1 MPIYIPED
9 IEEQINILRDG
20 TNDKVNA
27 AKVYYLR
34 KQFANDFSFEEP
46 VISNFNDLKTA
57 ATGLETVGFDLMS
70 RYYKRP
76 QVSKNSWENLIWP
89 AFRIRRSLVLAKQND
104 LENLVNQV
112 FDGLSANRQPEIRY
126 ELQSYNLDGPGVEVN
141 TVDWDKYLYLEIIRA
156 FLLLV
161 RKNSGYNDL
170 LKALTIIDGLHKIQL
185 KVEKQYL
192 STNDNQNELQQK
204 VVMIIA
210 LYNLAKIVE
219 LTGQYLCGE
228 FAKKTSGTFSAKG
241 IKGEIDRYVQNAR
254 DTLSGGYDPQLR
266 IFANRLGEGCKALVE
281 SSIFSVVM
289 PSRTKKF
296 LLDLSQDDN
305 QPVMELWYSQ
315 REALNQSLLDPTK
328 SATVISMPTS
338 AGKTLLAELA
348 ILEAYH
354 NDPDS
359 RIVYLAPT
367 RALVSQVNL
376 TLKRHLGKYLKI
388 RIATPVFDLDP
399 IEDEMLK
406 ENFHILITTPE
417 KMDLLVKV
425 DHEAIRNLSLVVVD
439 EAHNMNDKG
448 RGATL
453 ELLLATLR
461 RERPVTRYLLLTP
474 FAENAMDVSYWL
486 GEEKG
491 NPIVIDWKPNDR
503 IVGTV
508 KPGKKLRN
516 KPLRGIIF
524 ETLESV
530 HSDYPA
536 GEPIDLGLYSIKE
549 KDITTKEQLAL
560 RLALSWEKA
569 RNGGVLLLASS
580 RPKAEKRAQW
590 LTFQLP
596 ERPLS
601 KSVDIV
607 CRYLE
612 AEMGQGIPLIEMLK
626 KGVAYHHAGLSP
638 EARYFIER
646 LVEDREIKILCAT
659 TTLAQ
664 GVNFPLSVA
673 IIEDH
678 FRRIRKY
685 GGNWIVEEL
694 EPWEF
699 WNIAGRVGRT
709 FEDSLGIVTFVNTNN
724 EQKSKIQDYLN
735 NDNFEISSALMGL
748 LTGLKG
754 QTNISFNSYLL
765 NEVKSASAFLQYI
778 VHALASTS
786 LNKVR
791 NDVEGIL
798 RASFVYEQARSED
811 PKLAEDLIRI
821 TRIYLDQL
829 EASKGNALQG
839 FAKLADG
846 TGFSSPSVDI
856 IMRNWKY
863 EDKYRETD
871 WNPDTLFSE
880 TGVSD
885 TLVSAIVTMSEIPE
899 IRLGSEDQGSFDPE
913 RIARITSRWVNGTP
927 LYEIAHDEY
936 GGDVVKCIQHIY
948 SKISNL
954 IPWGIRGIQK
964 VSLAGDESVDWETAD
979 LIPAMIYHGVRSKEA
994 IALRMLNVPR
1004 LAAEGLAKQWQ
1015 SEDGVSVRNAS
1026 DWLNGLDDSHWG
1038 KALRKKSPIKGSEC
1052 KLLWE
1057 ILEGKKN
1064 WATINE

>member
-9 IEEQINILRDG
+9 IEEQINILNNV
-20 TNDKVNA
+20 TNDDVNA
-27 AKVYYLR
+27 AKVYFLR
-34 KQFANDFSFEEP
+34 RQFANDFNFEEP
-46 VISNFNDLKTA
+46 AISNFNDLKTA
-57 ATGLETVGFDLMS
+57 ATGLETIGFDLMS
-70 RYYKRP
+70 RYYKR
-76 QVSKNSWENLIWP
+76 QEISRKSWKSLIWP
-89 AFRIRRSLVLAKQND
+89 AFRIRRSLVLSEQND
-104 LENLVNQV
+104 LENLAVQV

-126 ELQSYNLDGPGVEVN
+126 ELQSYNLDRPREELN
-141 TVDWDKYLYLEIIRA
+141 TIDWDKYLYLEIIRA

-170 LKALTIIDGLHKIQL
+170 LQALTIIDSLHKLQL

-192 STNDNQNELQQK
+192 SSNDNQVELQQK
-204 VVMIIA
+204 VVTIIA
-210 LYNLAKIVE
+210 LYNLARTVE

-241 IKGEIDRYVQNAR
+241 LKGEIDRYVQNAR
-254 DTLSGGYDPQLR
+254 DTLGGGYNPQLR

-296 LLDLSQDDN
+296 LLDLSQDDK

-376 TLKRHLGKYLKI
+376 TLKRHLGKYLTI

-399 IEDEMLK
+399 IEDELLN
-406 ENFHILITTPE
+406 ENFHVLITTPE

-439 EAHNMNDKG
+439 EAHNINDKG

-474 FAENAMDVSYWL
+474 FAENALDVSYWL

-516 KPLRGIIF
+516 KPLRGIVF

-590 LTFQLP
+590 LTSQLP
-596 ERPLS
+596 DRSLP

-612 AEMGQGIPLIEMLK
+612 AEMGKGIPLIEMLK

-678 FRRIRKY
+678 FRKILKLGR
-685 GGNWIVEEL
+685 WVVEDL
-694 EPWEF
+694 ESWEF

-709 FEDSLGIVTFVNTNN
+709 FEDSLGIVTFVNTNK
-724 EQKSKIQDYLN
+724 EQKSRIQNYLS
-735 NDNFEISSALMGL
+735 NDNFEITSALMGL

-765 NEVKSASAFLQYI
+765 DEVKSASAFLQYI

-811 PKLAEDLIRI
+811 PKFAEDLIRI

-829 EASKGNALQG
+829 EASKGKALQG

-871 WNPDTLFSE
+871 WNPDILFSE

-885 TLVSAIVTMSEIPE
+885 TLVSAILTMSKIPE
-899 IRLGSEDQGSFDPE
+899 IRLGSEEQGSFDPE
-913 RIARITSRWVNGTP
+913 RIARITSRWVNGAP

-964 VSLAGDESVDWETAD
+964 VSLAGDERVDWETAD

-1015 SEDGVSVRNAS
+1015 SQEGVSVRNAS

-1038 KALRKKSPIKGSEC
+1038 KALRKKSPLKGSEC

-1057 ILEGKKN
+1057 ILEGRKN
-1064 WATINE
+1064 WTTIYE

>member
-1 MPIYIPED
+1 MPIYIPEN
-9 IEEQINILRDG
+9 IEEQINILSNA

-34 KQFANDFSFEEP
+34 KQFADDFDYEEP
-46 VISNFNDLKTA
+46 VISNINDLKTA
-57 ATGLETVGFDLMS
+57 ATGLETIGFDLIS

-76 QVSKNSWENLIWP
+76 YISKSSWENLIWP
-89 AFRIRRSLVLAKQND
+89 AFRIRRSLVFSKQDD

-126 ELQSYNLDGPGVEVN
+126 DLQNYNLDEPRVEIKTVN
-141 TVDWDKYLYLEIIRA
+141 WDRYLYSEIIRA

-161 RKNSGYNDL
+161 RKNGGYNDL
-170 LKALTIIDGLHKIQL
+170 SKALTIIDSLHRMQL
-185 KVEKQYL
+185 KKEKQYL
-192 STNDNQNELQQK
+192 SADNNQNELQQK
-204 VVMIIA
+204 VVIIVA
-210 LYNLAKIVE
+210 LYNLAKTIE

-254 DTLSGGYDPQLR
+254 DTLSGGYEPQIR
-266 IFANRLGEGCKALVE
+266 IFAYRLGESCKALVE

-289 PSRTKKF
+289 PPRTKRF
-296 LLDLSQDDN
+296 LIGLSQDDN

-359 RIVYLAPT
+359 RIVYVAPT

-376 TLKRHLGKYLKI
+376 TLKRHLGNYLKI

-406 ENFHILITTPE
+406 ENFHVLITTPE
-417 KMDLLVKV
+417 KLDLLVKV
-425 DHEAIRNLSLVVVD
+425 DHEAIRNISLVVVD
-439 EAHNMNDKG
+439 EAHNINDKG

-461 RERPVTRYLLLTP
+461 RERPGTRYLLLTP
-474 FAENAMDVSYWL
+474 FAENAIDVSYWL

-491 NPIVIDWKPNDR
+491 NPIIIDWKPNDR
-503 IVGTV
+503 IVGTA
-508 KPGKKLRN
+508 KPGKKTRN
-516 KPLRGIIF
+516 RPFRGIDF

-530 HSDYPA
+530 HSDYPNQ
-536 GEPIDLGLYSIKE
+536 ELINLGLYSIQE
-549 KDITTKEQLAL
+549 KDITSKEQLAL
-560 RLALSWEKA
+560 RLALKWEKA

-580 RPKAEKRAQW
+580 RQKAEQRAQW
-590 LTFQLP
+590 LASQLP
-596 ERPLS
+596 DRPVS

-612 AEMGQGIPLIEMLK
+612 AEMGKGIPLIGMLK
-626 KGVAYHHAGLSP
+626 TGVAYHHAGLSP

-678 FRRIRKY
+678 FRRVNKH
-685 GGNWIVEEL
+685 GQWIVENL

-709 FEDSLGIVTFVNTNN
+709 FEDSLGIVTFINTND
-724 EQKSKIQDYLN
+724 EQKNRIQNYLD

-748 LTGLKG
+748 LTELKG
-754 QTNISFNSYLL
+754 RANISFNSYLMD
-765 NEVKSASAFLQYI
+765 EIKPASAFLQYI
-778 VHALASTS
+778 VHALANTS
-786 LNKVR
+786 LKSVR

-821 TRIYLDQL
+821 TKIYLDQL
-829 EASKGNALQG
+829 EASKGKALQG

-863 EDKYRETD
+863 EDKYRELD
-871 WNPDTLFSE
+871 WNPDVLFLE
-880 TGVSD
+880 IGVSD
-885 TLVSAIVTMSEIPE
+885 TLVSAIKTMGEIPE
-899 IRLGSEDQGSFDPE
+899 ISLGSEDQGDFDPE
-913 RIARITSRWVNGTP
+913 RIARITSSWVNGKP
-927 LYEIAHDEY
+927 LYKIAYDEY
-936 GGDVVKCIQHIY
+936 DGDVVKCIQHIY

-964 VSLAGDESVDWETAD
+964 VSLAGDENVDWEKAD

-994 IALRMLNVPR
+994 IALRMLSVPR
-1004 LAAEGLAKQWQ
+1004 LAAEGLAKQWR
-1015 SEDGVSVRNAS
+1015 SKGDVSVKNAS
-1026 DWLNGLDDSHWG
+1026 AWLDGLNKNHWG
-1038 KALRKKSPIKGSEC
+1038 KALPQDSPLSGSEC
-1052 KLLWE
+1052 QMLWE
-1057 ILEGKKN
+1057 ILEGKKK
-1064 WATINE
+1064 WATIYE